1 MPSSPIWSPEL
12 LAALAAIP
20 VEFDLIVTNATGAA
34 AAVGHQRLAR
44 ARNVIVLPVA
54 NHGRDIWPMVQVVNA
69 GVLDPYELVL
79 KVHTKRSEWRAA
91 HQELSGSGEQWRS
104 ELIGSLLGSTE
115 HVQQILSAFAEDPDL
130 GVVTAPGSLL
140 GPEFWGGD
148 RELVAELL
156 RRLELT
162 LDPDALRFPA
172 GSFYWIRAFVL
183 QGLRALSMTED
194 DFDDEAGQVDATT
207 AHAVERS
214 IGILSRG
221 GRPEHAHAGPAGA
234 ARAGLLAAV
243 PARCQPGPPGPG
255 AAVLPAAVPSHPGEQ
270 PLVGRGLHR
279 VGQRDRRPAGLPR
292 PQPAEPAVRAGLL
305 RPAAGRGAAGP
316 DGPGQPSTASPVS
329 CTTTTGSPAG
339 GC

>member
-1 MPSSPIWSPEL
+1 M
-12 LAALAAIP
+12 A
-20 VEFDLIVTNATGAA
+20 
-34 AAVGHQRLAR
+34 QRADRQPAR
-44 ARNVIVLPVA
+44 VA
-54 NHGRDIWPMVQVVNA
+54 
-69 GVLDPYELVL
+69 
-79 KVHTKRSEWRAA
+79 
-91 HQELSGSGEQWRS
+91 
-104 ELIGSLLGSTE
+104 E
-115 HVQQILSAFAEDPDL
+115 HVQQILSAFAEDPNL

-194 DFDDEAGQVDATT
+194 DFDAEAGQVDATT

-214 IGILSRG
+214 IGILA
-221 GRPEHAHAGPAGA
+221 EE
-234 ARAGLLAAV
+234 AGLSMHTPDQLEPRDADSWRRYRRDVAA
-243 PARCQPGPPGPG
+243 APGPG
-255 AAVLPAAVPSHPGEQ
+255 AAVLPAAVPSDPGEQ

-279 VGQRDRRPAGLPR
+279 MGQRDRRPPGVPR

-305 RPAAGRGAAGP
+305 RPAAG
-316 DGPGQPSTASPVS
+316 
-329 CTTTTGSPAG
+329 
-339 GC
+339 